1 MSMPSTTPRTSAQI
15 VSGSDQLPCTADV
28 IGKRAVSIQH
38 PDWRGGFD
46 LDLEQGA
53 MTRRAFLE
61 RCAGE
66 RALVSTYHLPFPGL
80 GNVARAG
87 AAFIWVPGDG
97 QWDGVSPK

>member
-1 MSMPSTTPRTSAQI
+1 
-15 VSGSDQLPCTADV
+15 
-28 IGKRAVSIQH
+28 
-38 PDWRGGFD
+38 
-46 LDLEQGA
+46 

-80 GNVARAG
+80 GHVARAG
-87 AAFIWVPGDG
+87 AAFIWVLGDW